1 MMTPEQV
8 QLVRLSF
15 TKIMAVKMDAARCFY
30 DRLFAIAP
38 EVRPMFS
45 NDIESQ
51 ARKLMDTLAIAIGS
65 LRDPSL
71 LNRVLDGLAARH
83 VGYGVRDEHYTKVGE
98 ALIWTL
104 EKSLGDDFTPQVKSA
119 WTSLYAAIATQ
130 MRGAARPKAA
140 SA

>member
-1 MMTPEQV
+1 
-8 QLVRLSF
+8 
-15 TKIMAVKMDAARCFY
+15 
-30 DRLFAIAP
+30 
-38 EVRPMFS
+38 MFS

-83 VGYGVRDEHYTKVGE
+83 VGYGVRDEHYAKVGE

>member
-1 MMTPEQV
+1 MTPEQV

-15 TKIMAVKMDAARCFY
+15 TKVMAIKMDAARLFY
-30 DRLFAIAP
+30 ERLFAIAP

-51 ARKLMDTLAIAIGS
+51 ARKLMDTLALAIGS
-65 LRDPSL
+65 LRDPAL
-71 LNRVLDGLAARH
+71 LNRILDGLAARH
-83 VGYGVRDEHYTKVGE
+83 VAYGVRDEHYDKVGE

-104 EKSLGDDFTPQVKSA
+104 EKGLGKDFTPQVKSA
-119 WTSLYAAIATQ
+119 WTSLYAAIAAQ
-130 MRGAARPKAA
+130 MRSAARPKAA